1 MVFQRKQSLV
11 ILLTLLCCCAAALTI
26 CGVWSTAVPRRESRH
41 ADLLAGGDDT
51 GVRLSSSEIWT
62 AGARALTW
70 TDDAESG
77 DLQSSL
83 PLLYHLPQIFALD
96 YQEMTANLRVYIYP
110 NSQTGTKNDSYEYT
124 AGGDAEESTATGFF
138 NLLASSRFLTRNP
151 DEAHLFLLPVSIDAL
166 HSALGAAGVGNHLR
180 YYVQTIRDSYKF
192 WDRSLGADHFYL
204 ASRGFERVNHRNN
217 LELAK
222 NAVQV
227 ACAPL
232 GSTQAFYPH
241 KDIVIPHYS
250 LTFPYSAA
258 RSTLA
263 YVNLDLAQS
272 PLLPQAWKSD
282 PEFVMADS
290 EFVMAQS
297 DPAGFA
303 SSKFCIRLS
312 MRNVVDAL
320 WQGCV
325 PVVVSDSVIY
335 DLPFQDV
342 LNWREFCVVIGTE
355 EVADVKS
362 VLTSMAPAKYA
373 TMQYLGLQASKHME
387 WNDPPAAYD
396 AFHMTLFE
404 LWMRRHSVKYARRSE
419 AS

>member
-11 ILLTLLCCCAAALTI
+11 VLLTLLCCCAAALTI
-26 CGVWSTAVPRRESRH
+26 CGVWSTAFPRRESRH
-41 ADLLAGGDDT
+41 ADVRSGGDDT

-62 AGARALTW
+62 AGARALTS

-77 DLQSSL
+77 ELQSSL

-96 YQEMTANLRVYIYP
+96 YQEMTENLRVYIYP
-110 NSQTGTKNDSYEYT
+110 NSQTGTQNDSYEYI
-124 AGGDAEESTATGFF
+124 AANEADSGQGGDSTATGFF
-138 NLLASSRFLTRNP
+138 NLLASSRFLTRTP

-166 HSALGAAGVGNHLR
+166 HGALGAAGVGNHLR
-180 YYVQTIRDSYKF
+180 HYVQTIRDSYKF

-204 ASRGFERVNHRNN
+204 ASHGFERVNHRNN

-232 GSTQAFYPH
+232 EPTQAFYPH

-263 YVNLDLAQS
+263 YVNLDLALS
-272 PLLPQAWKSD
+272 PLLPQAWESD
-282 PEFVMADS
+282 PEFVMAQS
-290 EFVMAQS
+290 EAS
-297 DPAGFA
+297 PGFA
-303 SSKFCIRLS
+303 SSKFCISLS

-320 WQGCV
+320 RHGCV

-342 LNWREFCVVIGTE
+342 LNWREFCVMVGTE

-387 WNDPPAAYD
+387 WNNPPAAYD

-404 LWMRRHSVKYARRSE
+404 LWMRRYSVKYARRSE